1 MKHLLLVALL
11 AMTVG
16 VSFGKV
22 EPYKGSRIFWDMS
35 SKTTIFPSGTYSRMI
50 QLQDGRLLAVAEGGG
65 VKISFSQDKGK
76 SWSGARVIEEN
87 PDKMNYAVPDL
98 IQLSDGTIL
107 VGFNPRPQ
115 EPYSEDRKF
124 GIRVLRST
132 DNGETWS
139 EPIFVFDAQNSFGD
153 GCWEP
158 AFLELPSGEVQ
169 CYFANEND
177 YTTSNDQCISMCRSY
192 DKGKT
197 WSEPV
202 KVSYRAGARDGM
214 PVPVLLDNGE
224 IVVIIEDNGWP
235 GRDNFTATTVRT
247 TLDDNWKSGYVDAAS
262 SNRDMIFETTPA
274 VGIASAAPYMRVLG
288 NGETIASFQ
297 GNQGRNTT
305 DLQYYDMFV
314 VVGDRDARNFKAQS
328 RPFALDM
335 TRHSIWNSLSV
346 IDDSVVVAIGSV
358 GTPYGG
364 DEVMMIK
371 GYPKAK
377 ALAAYCN
384 SIKID
389 GNKSSDEKW
398 VARNGLQLPMGNI
411 TGNQSYVDFAYDEK
425 NLYVTARV
433 VDRTLI
439 NTGTDNDGL
448 CLMID
453 ADDVCGTAPDE
464 GMYAIFFDTD
474 GSVKFRDCRNGAWN
488 DYAKTDDIEYAVNIR
503 SSYYDI
509 EAAIPWSKL
518 GKTGIPENR
527 MAIAIEITDKETISL
542 TKEVIPDVDNSASWT
557 WLEFEL
563 MAMPTVSVNDLG
575 VNNAGVE
582 ISKSGNALTVTS
594 GSSNIA
600 QVSIY
605 SFEGILLG
613 ACAGCGR
620 YCQIPLPCRHGG
632 GIVLV
637 KLKNGAVKREKI
649 LF

>member
-192 DKGKT
+192 DKGET

-214 PVPVLLDNGE
+214 RFLYCLTMV
-224 IVVIIEDNGWP
+224 
-235 GRDNFTATTVRT
+235 
-247 TLDDNWKSGYVDAAS
+247 KS
-262 SNRDMIFETTPA
+262 
-274 VGIASAAPYMRVLG
+274 
-288 NGETIASFQ
+288 
-297 GNQGRNTT
+297 
-305 DLQYYDMFV
+305 
-314 VVGDRDARNFKAQS
+314 
-328 RPFALDM
+328 
-335 TRHSIWNSLSV
+335 W
-346 IDDSVVVAIGSV
+346 
-358 GTPYGG
+358 
-364 DEVMMIK
+364 
-371 GYPKAK
+371 
-377 ALAAYCN
+377 
-384 SIKID
+384 
-389 GNKSSDEKW
+389 
-398 VARNGLQLPMGNI
+398 
-411 TGNQSYVDFAYDEK
+411 
-425 NLYVTARV
+425 
-433 VDRTLI
+433 
-439 NTGTDNDGL
+439 
-448 CLMID
+448 
-453 ADDVCGTAPDE
+453 
-464 GMYAIFFDTD
+464 
-474 GSVKFRDCRNGAWN
+474 
-488 DYAKTDDIEYAVNIR
+488 
-503 SSYYDI
+503 
-509 EAAIPWSKL
+509 
-518 GKTGIPENR
+518 
-527 MAIAIEITDKETISL
+527 
-542 TKEVIPDVDNSASWT
+542 
-557 WLEFEL
+557 
-563 MAMPTVSVNDLG
+563 
-575 VNNAGVE
+575 
-582 ISKSGNALTVTS
+582 
-594 GSSNIA
+594 
-600 QVSIY
+600 
-605 SFEGILLG
+605 
-613 ACAGCGR
+613 
-620 YCQIPLPCRHGG
+620 
-632 GIVLV
+632 
-637 KLKNGAVKREKI
+637 
-649 LF
+649 